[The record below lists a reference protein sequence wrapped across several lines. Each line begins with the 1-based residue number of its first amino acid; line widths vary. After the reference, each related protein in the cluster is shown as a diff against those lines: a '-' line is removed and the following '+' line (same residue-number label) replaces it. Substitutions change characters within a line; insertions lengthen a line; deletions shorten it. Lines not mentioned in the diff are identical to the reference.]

1 MVWATALVAVAAAA
15 TGGCPTA
22 QIPAALSAIGIETRN
37 CFFGSQQAAD
47 NALRAAA
54 TEAGCVQ
61 VDTDPPVCE
70 CPSPTTPLDS
80 SRCGHWA
87 INLVRFYTT
96 DPASESAFVH
106 ALATRLA
113 AACQTSNGALIPP
126 GAGDGI
132 DPDALIP
139 ACQRTAPA
147 KTADLAAFTGYIVL
161 ISTAFAFVAFEV
173 QGSPDILGKSE

>member
-1 MVWATALVAVAAAA
+1 MAWATAFVAVAAAA

-22 QIPAALSAIGIETRN
+22 EIPAALSAIGIETRN

-61 VDTDPPVCE
+61 VDTDPPVCK
-70 CPSPTTPLDS
+70 CPSPNSPLDS
-80 SRCGHWA
+80 SKCGHWA
-87 INLVRFYTT
+87 VNLVRFYTT
-96 DPASESAFVH
+96 DPASESEFVD

-113 AACQTSNGALIPP
+113 AACRTSNGAPIQPD
-126 GAGDGI
+126 AADGI

-139 ACQRTAPA
+139 ACQRTAPT

-161 ISTAFAFVAFEV
+161 ISTALAFVAFEV
-173 QGSPDILGKSE
+173 QNAPDILGKSE

>member
-1 MVWATALVAVAAAA
+1 MAWATAFVAVAAAA

-22 QIPAALSAIGIETRN
+22 EIPAALSAIGIETRN

-70 CPSPTTPLDS
+70 CPTTPLDS

-96 DPASESAFVH
+96 DPASESEFVH

-113 AACQTSNGALIPP
+113 AACRTSNGAPLLPD
-126 GAGDGI
+126 AGDGI

-139 ACQRTAPA
+139 ACQRTAPT

-161 ISTAFAFVAFEV
+161 ISTALAFVASEV
-173 QGSPDILGKSE
+173 QNAPDILGKSK

>member
-22 QIPAALSAIGIETRN
+22 EIPAALSAIGIETRN

-61 VDTDPPVCE
+61 VDTDPPVCT
-70 CPSPTTPLDS
+70 CPTTPLDS
-80 SRCGHWA
+80 LRCGHWA

-173 QGSPDILGKSE
+173 QGSPDILGKSK

>member
-1 MVWATALVAVAAAA
+1 MAWAVALVAVAAAA

-22 QIPAALSAIGIETRN
+22 EIPAALSAIGIETRN

-54 TEAGCVQ
+54 TEAGCLQ

-70 CPSPTTPLDS
+70 CPTSPVDS

-87 INLVRFYTT
+87 VNLVRFYTT
-96 DPASESAFVH
+96 DPASESAFVD

-113 AACQTSNGALIPP
+113 AACQTSNGAPIQP

-139 ACQRTAPA
+139 ACQRTAPT
-147 KTADLAAFTGYIVL
+147 KTADLAAFTGYIAL
-161 ISTAFAFVAFEV
+161 LSTALAFVAFEV
-173 QGSPDILGKSE
+173 QNAPDILGKSE

>member
-1 MVWATALVAVAAAA
+1 MAWATALVAVAAAA

-22 QIPAALSAIGIETRN
+22 EIPAALSAIGIETRN

-61 VDTDPPVCE
+61 VDTDPPVCT

-87 INLVRFYTT
+87 VNLVRFYTT
-96 DPASESAFVH
+96 DPASESAFVD

>member
-1 MVWATALVAVAAAA
+1 MAWATAFVAVVAAA

-22 QIPAALSAIGIETRN
+22 EIPAALSAIGIETRN

-87 INLVRFYTT
+87 VNLVRFYTT
-96 DPASESAFVH
+96 DPASESEFVDE
-106 ALATRLA
+106 LATRLA
-113 AACQTSNGALIPP
+113 AACRTSNGALIPP
-126 GAGDGI
+126 DAGNGI

-139 ACQRTAPA
+139 ACQRTAPT

-161 ISTAFAFVAFEV
+161 ISTALAFVAFEV
-173 QGSPDILGKSE
+173 QNAPDILGESK